1 MTMHQFHDDRT
12 SDFNPLAAEFNDRRK
27 DSPMPVLLELV
38 KQVHASQK
46 DLEKK
51 LTRHMTD
58 ETDELAAAIARLMA
72 DAFPESDPSGHR
84 LHHELVIKQAEE
96 KAKFWAEMR
105 MAAAK
110 WAGLGLL
117 GFLATAIWTQVLK
130 GPHI

>member
-1 MTMHQFHDDRT
+1 MTMHNFAEDT
-12 SDFNPLAAEFNDRRK
+12 SGFTPLADSFNDRRK
-27 DSPMPVLLELV
+27 DSPMPVILELV

-46 DLEKK
+46 ELDRK

-58 ETDELAAAIARLMA
+58 ETDELAQAIARLMA

-96 KAKFWAEMR
+96 KAKFWQEMR
-105 MAAAK
+105 VAAAK

-117 GFLATAIWTQVLK
+117 TFLVGAAWTTFLK
-130 GPHI
+130 GPHA

>member
-1 MTMHQFHDDRT
+1 MTMHQFHDDT
-12 SDFNPLAAEFNDRRK
+12 SDFSPLAAEFNDRRK

-117 GFLATAIWTQVLK
+117 GFLATAIWTQLLK